1 MVVEARL
8 DQRREGSQPPPI
20 PQRRGEQSVWTYITL
35 VFFIVPL
42 LRVIHITFGLSI
54 LNNIKHIFGGWVQEM
69 NDNDRKLLLIGMGAI
84 LWSIWLNQNDI
95 VFNKTS
101 ISTYIHIIFRATY
114 WTRAWSVFQKEKFQV
129 FLAI

>member
-1 MVVEARL
+1 M
-8 DQRREGSQPPPI
+8 
-20 PQRRGEQSVWTYITL
+20 
-35 VFFIVPL
+35 
-42 LRVIHITFGLSI
+42 LRVIHITFGLSV

-114 WTRAWSVFQKEKFQV
+114 
-129 FLAI
+129 